1 MLKKIIITKLI
12 IFFLMTISWAEIVND
27 VKIEGNKRISKES
40 LMVFGEITPGSNY
53 TQNDLNEILKR
64 IYETN
69 FFKNISLNIKNSI
82 LVINV
87 IENPII
93 SNVVVNG
100 IRSKKLEE
108 FIVEQMTLKNRSSFI
123 ETKFKSDLNFIT
135 NVLKASGYY
144 FAEINPKSILNE
156 AQNSME
162 IIYDI
167 ELGSKAKISKIQ
179 FLGDKNVKDRKL
191 RNVVTSEESQFWKFL
206 SQINNS

>member
-40 LMVFGEITPGSNY
+40 LMVFGEIIPGSNY
-53 TQNDLNEILKR
+53 TQNDLNEILKK
-64 IYETN
+64 IYGTN
-69 FFKNISLNIKNSI
+69 FFKNISLNIKNSV

-87 IENPII
+87 VENPII

-123 ETKFKSDLNFIT
+123 ETQFKSDLKFIT

-144 FAEINPKSILNE
+144 FAEINTK
-156 AQNSME
+156 
-162 IIYDI
+162 
-167 ELGSKAKISKIQ
+167 
-179 FLGDKNVKDRKL
+179 
-191 RNVVTSEESQFWKFL
+191 
-206 SQINNS
+206 

>member
-87 IENPII
+87 VENPII
-93 SNVVVNG
+93 SNVVVNC

-108 FIVEQMTLKNRSSFI
+108 FIVEQMTHSTMFL
-123 ETKFKSDLNFIT
+123 
-135 NVLKASGYY
+135 
-144 FAEINPKSILNE
+144 EI
-156 AQNSME
+156 
-162 IIYDI
+162 
-167 ELGSKAKISKIQ
+167 
-179 FLGDKNVKDRKL
+179 RK
-191 RNVVTSEESQFWKFL
+191 ESR
-206 SQINNS
+206 